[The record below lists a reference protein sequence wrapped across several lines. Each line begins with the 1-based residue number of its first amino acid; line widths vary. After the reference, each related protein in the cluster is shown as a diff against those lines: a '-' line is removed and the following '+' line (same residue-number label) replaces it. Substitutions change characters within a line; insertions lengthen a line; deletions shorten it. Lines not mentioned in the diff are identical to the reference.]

1 MPLRRASIRLP
12 DRLGAA
18 CMALVLFAV
27 PALPA
32 QEQDE
37 SLGQRVETQRELEAV
52 RDQIRLSAERRK
64 ELAEEIGQLEADRT
78 TINRQLIEAS
88 ARARQLDISIEKT
101 GERLTELQG
110 QGTGIRQSLRARR
123 SVLAEVLGA
132 LQRMGRN
139 PPPAMLVTPE
149 DALRSVRSAIL
160 LGAVVPEIR
169 AETEILATELGE
181 LLRIENEISAERAG
195 LERDLGSLAEEEE
208 RLSLLLDEK
217 QQLTAQARSELA
229 SQRAKAA
236 ELAARESNLGRLI
249 ATLESEIAAAREA
262 ADAARQAEEDRQKK
276 RVEQLANAREEIARP
291 DFSDTSRI
299 APAMAFD
306 QARGLL
312 PLPVA
317 GVAVNGFGER
327 DAFGET
333 ATGLSLATRINA
345 PVTAPSDGW
354 VVYAGPFRSYGE
366 LLILNAGSGY
376 HIVLA
381 GMENIHVELGNFVL
395 AGEPVA
401 RMGARRIASAEAVG
415 VEATRPVLYIEFR
428 KDGKPIDPSPWWA
441 VDTNQRASDDS

>member
-1 MPLRRASIRLP
+1 MSWKPGPGRLSSQLVAAGLALLL
-12 DRLGAA
+12 LGTTVQA
-18 CMALVLFAV
+18 
-27 PALPA
+27 A
-32 QEQDE
+32 QEQDDI
-37 SLGQRVETQRELEAV
+37 SDRRTETQRELETI
-52 RDQIRLSAERRK
+52 REQIRLSAERRQA
-64 ELAEEIGQLEADRT
+64 LAEEIGKLEADRA

-88 ARARQLDISIEKT
+88 ARARQLDISIGKS
-101 GERLTELQG
+101 GERLLELKG
-110 QGTGIRQSLRARR
+110 HGEGIRQSLKARR
-123 SVLAEVLGA
+123 GVLAEVLGA

-139 PPPAMLVTPE
+139 PPPAILVTPE

-169 AETEILATELGE
+169 AETEILATELAE
-181 LLRIENEISAERAG
+181 LLRIENDIAS
-195 LERDLGSLAEEEE
+195 ERDGLRRDLAALAEEEE
-208 RLSLLLDEK
+208 RLGLLLEEK
-217 QQLTAQARSELA
+217 KQLTVEARSELA
-229 SQRAKAA
+229 SQQARAA
-236 ELAARESNLGRLI
+236 ELAARENNLGRLI
-249 ATLESEIAAAREA
+249 ESLESEIAAARQA
-262 ADAARQAEEDRQKK
+262 ADAARQAEEERQKK
-276 RVEQLANAREEIARP
+276 RAEQLANAREEIARP

-312 PLPVA
+312 PMPVA
-317 GVAVNGFGER
+317 GIQVNGFGQR

-333 ATGLSLATRINA
+333 ATGLSLATRVNA
-345 PVTAPSDGW
+345 PVTAPADGW

-381 GMENIHVELGNFVL
+381 GMETIHVELGNFVL

-415 VEATRPVLYIEFR
+415 VEATRPVLYVEFR

-441 VDTNQRASDDS
+441 IDANERASDDS